1 MDDIIIIGD
10 RPIGRPNRVCSRQRI
25 GPEHGRNAKKQDL
38 PITPPKCP
46 KPRSWIGGDDN
57 GFAIQSQGKRE
68 RNRRRNRLRWER
80 RMGSKAMAQKKA
92 SKPFGRTSA
101 ELPSSAQTWR
111 GRPVELQGKRLR
123 LESGAVAEGSAP
135 GSGASGLCLATGR
148 QIGKTRLHLESGA
161 VAEGGSQECAPGLC
175 LATGSKV
182 RGSAGTP
189 SARRAKA
196 PTTSAAGPTACAGPS
211 GSGSA
216 ETPSARCAKVSHC

>member
-1 MDDIIIIGD
+1 
-10 RPIGRPNRVCSRQRI
+10 
-25 GPEHGRNAKKQDL
+25 
-38 PITPPKCP
+38 
-46 KPRSWIGGDDN
+46 
-57 GFAIQSQGKRE
+57 
-68 RNRRRNRLRWER
+68 
-80 RMGSKAMAQKKA
+80 MGSKAMAQKKA
-92 SKPFGRTSA
+92 SKPSGRTSA
-101 ELPSSAQTWR
+101 ELPSTAQTWR

-123 LESGAVAEGSAP
+123 LESVAVAEGSAP
-135 GSGASGLCLATGR
+135 GSGASGLCLATGGR
-148 QIGKTRLHLESGA
+148 IGKTRLHLESGA

-216 ETPSARCAKVSHC
+216 GTPSARGARAPTTSAAGPSAGTGTSAATCNGEKEMGKSKRTVPLTTPWRVTKARLPLPKI